1 MFSESAK
8 KYKNNKKKLCWYLN
22 YFLRYCRL
30 KVWFPCRFSVF
41 FSRSDQGHFRSPI
54 KSKVSITTEPNWT
67 QPMPAGQRA
76 QGLFTNKMVL
86 FSLISGP
93 PKVCKIF
100 NLSDGN
106 NIFWGVSN
114 FKWQYLKDELSKC
127 NKIWHVYWRYI
138 IV

>member
-1 MFSESAK
+1 MQRNIRITKKNYVDILITSWDIVVWRCCFRAGFRSFSAVSE
-8 KYKNNKKKLCWYLN
+8 
-22 YFLRYCRL
+22 
-30 KVWFPCRFSVF
+30 
-41 FSRSDQGHFRSPI
+41 QGHFRSPI

-67 QPMPAGQRA
+67 QPLPAGQRA

-93 PKVCKIF
+93 PKSRKIF

-106 NIFWGVSN
+106 NIFLGVSN
-114 FKWQYLKDELSKC
+114 FKCQYLKDELSKC